1 MEALL
6 DKANPNQGPGRKYN
20 LFCCSCP
27 KANKRDD
34 ASGAAA
40 LDRASSIHGDGSLL
54 LLLLLGTLQAPPEW
68 EAGLSYCPSPG
79 LAESASKQPGKSS
92 VSSVG
97 NSTRQSKSGE
107 RRASVF
113 VPSVVSSS
121 FWGQQFIIQSFLSS
135 EQARGV
141 IPFREALLDKVR
153 QSEQASRS
161 FHLLLFRSKSSVA
174 SVGNST
180 RSSWARCRRL
190 RKRDKRYQLEPLARG
205 WGSICCSVFFLSLGR
220 GEVIAHSAGTVGGNL
235 SPSQQYSR
243 QKDRK
248 L

>member
-1 MEALL
+1 MRLVGRALLDLVTRSVLRVGGGLIDPATRGVIPLMEALL

-97 NSTRQSKSGE
+97 NSTR
-107 RRASVF
+107 
-113 VPSVVSSS
+113 
-121 FWGQQFIIQSFLSS
+121 
-135 EQARGV
+135 
-141 IPFREALLDKVR
+141 
-153 QSEQASRS
+153 
-161 FHLLLFRSKSSVA
+161 
-174 SVGNST
+174 
-180 RSSWARCRRL
+180 
-190 RKRDKRYQLEPLARG
+190 
-205 WGSICCSVFFLSLGR
+205 
-220 GEVIAHSAGTVGGNL
+220 
-235 SPSQQYSR
+235 
-243 QKDRK
+243 
-248 L
+248 